1 MTKLTV
7 ACVQTNTTRDP
18 LENVERVSPMIRE
31 AAARGAALITTPE
44 IVGMLEPKRELALAK
59 AKPEET
65 HEVLAAFRGLA
76 AELGVWLLI
85 GSISI
90 KVSDDKMSNRS
101 FLLDDRGQIVARY
114 SKIHM
119 FDVQVGDGQT
129 YRESNT
135 YQPGGEA
142 VIAETPWG
150 RMGMTICYDIRF
162 PYLYRALAHAGAEVL
177 FAPAAFTKVTG
188 EAHWHV
194 LQRARAIETGC
205 YVVSAAQT
213 GEHAE
218 GRRTYGHSVIVD
230 PWGRVLAD
238 AGEEV
243 GVITAEI
250 DLAEVAAARAKIPSL
265 THDRSIGTPVVYG
278 ATMLKA
284 GE

>member
-18 LENVERVSPMIRE
+18 LENVERVSPLIRE
-31 AAARGAALITTPE
+31 AAARGAQLITTPE
-44 IVGMLEPKRELALAK
+44 VVGMIEPKRDQALAK
-59 AKPEET
+59 ARPEET

-76 AELGVWLLI
+76 AELGTWLLV

-90 KVSDDKMSNRS
+90 KVSDDKMANRS
-101 FLLDDRGQIVARY
+101 FLLDDRGNVVARY

-135 YQPGGEA
+135 YRAGNEA

-162 PYLYRALAHAGAEVL
+162 PYLYRKLAQAGAEVL

-213 GEHAE
+213 GTHAE
-218 GRRTYGHSVIVD
+218 GRQTYGHSVIVD
-230 PWGRVLAD
+230 PWGRVVAD
-238 AGEEV
+238 AGTDV

-250 DLAEVAAARAKIPSL
+250 DLDEVAAARGKVPSL
-265 THDRSIGTPVVYG
+265 THDRTVGDPTVYG
-278 ATMLKA
+278 TAFRQA

>member
-7 ACVQTNTTRDP
+7 ACVQTNTTPDP
-18 LENVERVSPMIRE
+18 LENVELVSPMIRE
-31 AAARGAALITTPE
+31 AAARGAQLITTPE
-44 IVGMLEPKRELALAK
+44 VVGMIEPKRDQALAK
-59 AKPEET
+59 ARPEET

-76 AELGVWLLI
+76 AELRTWLLV

-90 KVSDDKMSNRS
+90 KVADDKMANRS
-101 FLLDDRGQIVARY
+101 FLLDDRGNVVARY

-135 YQPGGEA
+135 YRPGEEA

-162 PYLYRALAHAGAEVL
+162 PYLYRKLAQAGAEVL

-205 YVVSAAQT
+205 FVVSAAQT
-213 GEHAE
+213 GEHAA
-218 GRRTYGHSVIVD
+218 GRRTFGHSVIVD

-238 AGEEV
+238 AGEDV

-250 DLAEVAAARAKIPSL
+250 DLDEVAAARGKVPSL
-265 THDRSIGTPVVYG
+265 THDRVIGDPAVYG
-278 ATMLKA
+278 SAFRQA

>member
-1 MTKLTV
+1 MTQLSC
-7 ACVQTNTTRDP
+7 ACGRTNGTRDP
-18 LENVERVSPMIRE
+18 LENSAQVSPMIRE

-44 IVGMLEPKRELALAK
+44 IVGMLEPKRDLALAK

-90 KVSDDKMSNRS
+90 KVSEDRMSNRS

-119 FDVQVGDGQT
+119 FDVQVGDGHV
-129 YRESNT
+129 YRESAT

-162 PYLYRALAHAGAEVL
+162 PYLYRSLAQAGAQVL
-177 FAPAAFTKVTG
+177 FAPAPFPTVTG
-188 EAHWHV
+188 QA
-194 LQRARAIETGC
+194 
-205 YVVSAAQT
+205 
-213 GEHAE
+213 
-218 GRRTYGHSVIVD
+218 
-230 PWGRVLAD
+230 
-238 AGEEV
+238 
-243 GVITAEI
+243 
-250 DLAEVAAARAKIPSL
+250 
-265 THDRSIGTPVVYG
+265 HDRKTG
-278 ATMLKA
+278 AQGKTGQVRIVL
-284 GE
+284 GGGR

>member
-18 LENVERVSPMIRE
+18 LENVERVSPLIRE
-31 AAARGAALITTPE
+31 AAARGAQLITTPE
-44 IVGMLEPKRELALAK
+44 VVGMIEPKRDQALAK
-59 AKPEET
+59 ARPEET

-76 AELGVWLLI
+76 VELGVWLLV

-90 KVSDDKMSNRS
+90 KVSDDKMANRS
-101 FLLDDRGQIVARY
+101 FLLDDRGNVVARY

-135 YQPGGEA
+135 YRAGNEA

-162 PYLYRALAHAGAEVL
+162 PYLYRKLAQAGAEVL

-213 GEHAE
+213 GTHAE
-218 GRRTYGHSVIVD
+218 GRQTYGHSVIVD
-230 PWGRVLAD
+230 PWGRVVAD
-238 AGEEV
+238 AGTDV

-250 DLAEVAAARAKIPSL
+250 DLDEVAAARGKVPSL
-265 THDRSIGTPVVYG
+265 THDRTVGDPTVYG
-278 ATMLKA
+278 TAFRQA

>member
-1 MTKLTV
+1 
-7 ACVQTNTTRDP
+7 
-18 LENVERVSPMIRE
+18 MIRE
-31 AAARGAALITTPE
+31 AKARGAQLITTPE
-44 IVGMLEPKRELALAK
+44 VMGMIEPKRDQALAK

-65 HEVLAAFRGLA
+65 HEVLAAMRGLA
-76 AELGVWLLI
+76 AELGTWLLF

-90 KVSDDKMSNRS
+90 KVADDKMSNRS
-101 FLLDDRGQIVARY
+101 FLVDDRGNIVARY

-135 YQPGGEA
+135 YRAGDEA

-162 PYLYRALAHAGAEVL
+162 PYLYRTLAQAGAEVL

-205 YVVSAAQT
+205 YVISAAQT

-230 PWGRVLAD
+230 PWGRVIAN
-238 AGEEV
+238 AGEDV

-250 DLAEVAAARAKIPSL
+250 DLAEVAAARAKVPSL
-265 THDRSIGTPVVYG
+265 TNDRTVGEPTVYG
-278 ATMLKA
+278 TSFRQA